1 MEDIY
6 MSLRKSLVFSL
17 DVASIASTSAAQPG
31 GYSASLQAASPVL
44 GRCSLD
50 PLSEAEIVGRVHWY
64 ATCYPDRVKA
74 DMEAIWGESIDRR
87 TAIEL
92 YYDFMSFKR
101 GSACEWAPSAGR
113 FYPLFERN
121 PGEVWRA
128 PTDANATC
136 APIPEGYRFTM
147 TCRIG

>member
-1 MEDIY
+1 
-6 MSLRKSLVFSL
+6 MSLRKTLVFSL
-17 DVASIASTSAAQPG
+17 VVASIAGTSAAQQG
-31 GYSASLQAASPVL
+31 GHSASLQAASSVL

-64 ATCYPDRVKA
+64 ATCYPDRIKA
-74 DMEAIWGESIDRR
+74 EMEAAFGESIDRK

-101 GSACEWAPSAGR
+101 GTSCEWVPRSLRPS
-113 FYPLFERN
+113 YPIFERN
-121 PGEVWRA
+121 PFEVWRA

-136 APIPEGYRFTM
+136 IPIPEGYKFTM
-147 TCRIG
+147 ACRAT